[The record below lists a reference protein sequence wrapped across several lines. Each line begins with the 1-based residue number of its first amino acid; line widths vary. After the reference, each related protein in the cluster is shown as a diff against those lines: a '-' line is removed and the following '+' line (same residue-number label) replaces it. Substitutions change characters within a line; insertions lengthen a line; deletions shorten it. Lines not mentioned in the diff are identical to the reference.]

1 MKLYH
6 GTNYKN
12 LKSILAKG
20 LKKSIEGGVY
30 LTDSKE
36 SAVAWTAIRVLANGD
51 NAILV
56 CEVDIDDEKLELGC
70 DHSPMMQE
78 IFGCGESYL
87 YKDNIPT
94 DKIKNYIKYGDEENI

>member
-12 LKSILAKG
+12 LSSILAKG

-30 LTDSKE
+30 LTDSKK
-36 SAVAWTAIRVLANGD
+36 SAVAWTAIRVVASGGD
-51 NAILV
+51 TILV
-56 CEVDIDDEKLELGC
+56 CEVDVDEEKLELGC

-87 YKDNIPT
+87 YRDDIST
-94 DKIKNYIKYGDEENI
+94 DKIKNYTKYGDKENV